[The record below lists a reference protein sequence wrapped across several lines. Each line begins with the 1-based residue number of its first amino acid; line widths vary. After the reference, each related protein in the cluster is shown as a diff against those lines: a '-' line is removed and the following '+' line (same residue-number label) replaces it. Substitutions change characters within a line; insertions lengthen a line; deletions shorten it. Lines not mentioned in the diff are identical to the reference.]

1 MTSEKLRIS
10 GMSVAFITLAICF
23 LPCLVALGIELV
35 IEGKKYEKNKKE
47 KKKKPDPLG
56 STTTLFVVD
65 TLNKY
70 ADLTN

>member
-35 IEGKKYEKNKKE
+35 IEGKKSEKE
-47 KKKKPDPLG
+47 KREKRKKPDPLG
-56 STTTLFVVD
+56 STTTLLVVD
-65 TLNKY
+65 GLKKY
-70 ADLTN
+70 ADLTL